1 MDAPSTREISR
12 TPLQSAARELAPIAL
27 ILVGAL
33 CGIAWS
39 LALGGR
45 LTTSPPYLF
54 TTGIAMAAAL
64 LLAMRGAPRWGYP
77 WMAMGIVGTQALLW
91 AFLISDRDTPASG
104 SVVAIAGLGGPALAA
119 AVGGAIATRSWS
131 DSAFFG
137 GLYLAGANLALPI
150 VLLPPDDGARF
161 GIEASR
167 AIIAVGQ
174 AGLTAAAIILWNR
187 DYVMPALGALA
198 AVIVVSSI
206 SAGVLVPGSR
216 DDVPADLATF
226 LGAAQGP
233 FRIAILILLVSFAVG
248 GVRRFFSGRGM
259 LAPEQPLSQ
268 AVEDTPSVDEI
279 IRDTAESAAGDESED
294 SPPGNDGPQG
304 ADTQQS
310 DRPNE
315 GTASRRADRR
325 RRRRRPR

>member
-12 TPLQSAARELAPIAL
+12 TPLQSATREVAPIAL

-91 AFLISDRDTPASG
+91 AFLISGQGDSASAPQ
-104 SVVAIAGLGGPALAA
+104 VAVAGLGGPILAA
-119 AVGGAIATRSWS
+119 VVGGAIATRSWS
-131 DSAFFG
+131 DSIFFA

-150 VLLPPDDGARF
+150 VLLPPDSSASV

-167 AIIAVGQ
+167 AIVAIVQGA
-174 AGLTAAAIILWNR
+174 LAATGIILWNR

-198 AVIVVSSI
+198 AVVVVSGI

-216 DDVPADLATF
+216 DDVPEELATF
-226 LGAAQGP
+226 FGAAQGP
-233 FRIAILILLVSFAVG
+233 FRIAVIILLISFAIG
-248 GVRRFFSGRGM
+248 GVRRFFTGRGM
-259 LAPEQPLSQ
+259 LAPEQPPSQ
-268 AVEDTPSVDEI
+268 AVEDAPTVDEI
-279 IRDTAESAAGDESED
+279 IRGTAESAGGDESED
-294 SPPGNDGPQG
+294 RPSGDDGPQG
-304 ADTQQS
+304 TDTQQTN
-310 DRPNE
+310 RPND
-315 GTASRRADRR
+315 GAASRRADRR
-325 RRRRRPR
+325 RRRRRR